1 MSVSVARAGATA
13 NGDAVAAFL
22 RENPSWLAEHP
33 DLYLL
38 LAPPVR
44 VHGEGLADHM
54 AAMVREARARAASMT
69 EQAHGVLA
77 AGRAAAGLAAR
88 VYEAVLALMR
98 APDPAE
104 CVAADFP
111 ALLAVD
117 AVCLCVERSHP
128 RMRAVPEGTVAALLG
143 GRDVV
148 FRDAP
153 ADAALLHAEAGPLA
167 RHDALVRVGG
177 SDLPTLLAI
186 AARERRALDPGHGAG
201 ALAFLGRAVAA
212 ALER

>member
-1 MSVSVARAGATA
+1 MSASAARAAPASGE
-13 NGDAVAAFL
+13 AVATFL
-22 RENPSWLAEHP
+22 RENPGWLAEHP
-33 DLYLL
+33 ELYLL

-54 AAMVREARARAASMT
+54 AAMVREARARAARMA

-88 VYEAVLALMR
+88 IYEAVLALMR

-111 ALLAVD
+111 ALLAID
-117 AVCLCVERSHP
+117 AAMLCMEADRP
-128 RMRAVPEGTVAALLG
+128 RMRTVPAGTVAALLG

-153 ADAALLHAEAGPLA
+153 ADAALLHAEAAPLA
-167 RHDALVRVGG
+167 VHDALVRVGG
-177 SDLPTLLAI
+177 NHAPALLAL
-186 AARERRALDPGHGAG
+186 AARERCALDPGHGAG
-201 ALAFLGRAVAA
+201 ALAFLGRAVAT

>member
-1 MSVSVARAGATA
+1 MSAAREA
-13 NGDAVAAFL
+13 NPASAELVAAFL
-22 RENPSWLAEHP
+22 RQNPTWLAEHP

-44 VHGEGLADHM
+44 VHGELLADHM
-54 AAMVREARARAASMT
+54 AAMVREARARAATMT

-111 ALLAVD
+111 ALLAID
-117 AVCLCVERSHP
+117 AAALCMEGAHRRVRGLP
-128 RMRAVPEGTVAALLG
+128 AGTVAALLG

-148 FRDAP
+148 FRDMP
-153 ADAALLHAEAGPLA
+153 GGTALLHAEAAPLA
-167 RHDALVRVGG
+167 RYDALVRVPGEN
-177 SDLPTLLAI
+177 PPALLAL
-186 AARERRALDPGHGAG
+186 AARDRTALEPGHGAG